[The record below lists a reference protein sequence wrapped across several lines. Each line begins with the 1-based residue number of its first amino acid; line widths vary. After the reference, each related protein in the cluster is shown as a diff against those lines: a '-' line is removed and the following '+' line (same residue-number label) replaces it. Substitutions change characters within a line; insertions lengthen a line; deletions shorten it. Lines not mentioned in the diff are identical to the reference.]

1 MSEQNDKN
9 LRRMGRRE
17 QKDRLQ
23 SPDSLFPKD
32 DAASDFDF
40 SNLAYPDRDAEA
52 LEMLSSLQGEV
63 KAPKI
68 TPPEER
74 YPPLRP
80 VAEKPRQSKAA
91 AAPSTEPQKSKN
103 GFYNLMTFVLFV
115 GIVLFIAWFA
125 QVWIDPQSFLNPLP
139 PATPFIEVTATPSS
153 AQTTVDAT
161 PDDSGQIFVVI
172 TETPALI
179 APTDSPYPFI
189 VQEIL
194 YAPNSN
200 DLACNWWSI
209 AGTVRDIEGAALNG
223 YRIRV
228 SGAGLNESV
237 FSGASQSF
245 GAGGF
250 ELPLVGTPREEEFT
264 VQLFSAQDA
273 PLSEVVNVTSRA
285 DCDANVTI
293 VNFVQNR

>member
-1 MSEQNDKN
+1 MTEQDNKN
-9 LRRMGRRE
+9 LRRLGRRE
-17 QKDRLQ
+17 QKDKLQ
-23 SPDSLFPKD
+23 SPQPLFPQEETSSD
-32 DAASDFDF
+32 LDLGSLGLPDTDA
-40 SNLAYPDRDAEA
+40 DAIK
-52 LEMLSSLQGEV
+52 LLSGLQGEV

-80 VAEKPRQSKAA
+80 VAEEPRRPKTVAVPEPKALK
-91 AAPSTEPQKSKN
+91 TEN
-103 GFYNLMTFVLFV
+103 NAFYNFMTVLTLLAM
-115 GIVLFIAWFA
+115 VLFIAWFI
-125 QVWIDPQSFLNPLP
+125 QVWNDPQSVWNPLP
-139 PATPFIEVTATPSS
+139 PATPFIEVTATPSGLLI
-153 AQTTVDAT
+153 AT
-161 PDDSGQIFVVI
+161 PDDTGQVFVVI
-172 TETPALI
+172 TSTPEQSTA
-179 APTDSPYPFI
+179 SPYPFI
-189 VQEIL
+189 AQDIL

-200 DLACNWWSI
+200 DLGCNWWSI
-209 AGTVRDIEGAALNG
+209 AGTVRDTAGAALNG

-228 SGAGLNESV
+228 TGTDFNEAV

-250 ELPLVGTPREEEFT
+250 ELPLAGTPREENFT

-273 PLSEVVNVTSRA
+273 PLSEALSISTRA